1 MQPEIIFNAQ
11 ATLGEGPAW
20 DAKTRTLYWID
31 IVDKRIHFHRDD
43 EDGFIQLEVMPGCLA
58 PARDGSL
65 IVAAHASILTIK
77 LSDQTRDEPATVMQT
92 VLASVNEPANNRFN
106 DGKCDPTGRFLA
118 GTMDMDEKA
127 PSGALHS
134 FNGLQLTRLLEGVC
148 ISNGLA
154 WSPDHKTF
162 YHVDTPTREVKAFDY
177 DLETGQIANPR
188 VVIRIPEV
196 LGWPD
201 GMTSD
206 MDGNLWIAMWSGAQ
220 VTRWNPQT
228 GRLLE
233 QIPLPAKLVT
243 SCVFGGENLNELYI
257 TSACRGLG
265 HADLTAYKHSGS
277 LMRVK
282 TQVQGMPTFEF
293 G

>member
-1 MQPEIIFNAQ
+1 MQTEIILDAQ
-11 ATLGEGPAW
+11 ATLGEGPTW
-20 DAKTRTLYWID
+20 DTKTRTLYWID
-31 IVDKRIHFHRDD
+31 IVDKRVHYHRDD
-43 EDGFIQLEVMPGCLA
+43 EDGFIQLDVMPGCLA
-58 PARDGSL
+58 PARDGNL
-65 IVAAHASILTIK
+65 IIAAHASILT
-77 LSDQTRDEPATVMQT
+77 LELATAKKT
-92 VLASVNEPANNRFN
+92 VLASVSEPANNRFN

-118 GTMDMDEKA
+118 GTMDMGEKI

-134 FNGLQLTRLLEGVC
+134 FNGSQVTRLLEDVC

-162 YHVDTPTREVKAFDY
+162 YHVDTPTRVVKAFDY

-188 VVIRIPEV
+188 AVIHIPEV

-220 VTRWNPQT
+220 VTRWDPRT
-228 GRLLE
+228 GQLLE
-233 QIPLPAKLVT
+233 QIPLPAKHVT
-243 SCVFGGENLNELYI
+243 SCVFGGEGLNELYI
-257 TSACRGLG
+257 TSACRGLD
-265 HADLTAYKHSGS
+265 HADLTAYRYSGS

>member
-1 MQPEIIFNAQ
+1 MQPEVILDAQ
-11 ATLGEGPAW
+11 AALGEGPAW

-31 IVDKRIHFHRDD
+31 IVDKRIHYHRDD
-43 EDGFIQLEVMPGCLA
+43 EDGFIQLDVMPGCLA
-58 PARDGSL
+58 PARDGSV
-65 IVAAHASILTIK
+65 IVAAHASILT
-77 LSDQTRDEPATVMQT
+77 LEPATAKQT
-92 VLASVNEPANNRFN
+92 VLTSVREPANNRFN
-106 DGKCDPTGRFLA
+106 DGKCDPAGRFLA
-118 GTMDMDEKA
+118 GTMDMGEKI

-134 FNGLQLTRLLEGVC
+134 FDGSQVTRLLGDIC

-188 VVIRIPEV
+188 VVIRVPET

-206 MDGNLWIAMWSGAQ
+206 MDGNLWIAMWGGAQ
-220 VTRWNPQT
+220 VTRWDPRT
-228 GRLLE
+228 GQLLE
-233 QIPLPAKLVT
+233 QIPLPAKHVT
-243 SCVFGGENLNELYI
+243 SCVFGGDYLNELYI
-257 TSACRGLG
+257 TSARRGLD
-265 HADLTAYKHSGS
+265 HADLTAYRYSGS